1 MNSQM
6 TQAEFI
12 ILMGGLTSIACFAF
26 VTQRA
31 MRSLSHGF
39 SIRLQ
44 LFLVIF
50 TSSLMTTALIG
61 WWALEKI
68 EAKTVFLLK
77 SHGISREVL
86 TEFVNDFGPK
96 TSLLLALLCLVSAL
110 LAWAIGKGIAHPLE
124 ELALR
129 AEAIAQGATKD
140 FELNRLSGR
149 EIRHL
154 SESLQKMQKSL
165 ADRQKFEAFIADLSH
180 DLKNPVAGIKAS
192 IEVLLSGAQDEAE
205 LRQKFL
211 KRINESTQKLD
222 RLLSDFLNLAKLET
236 RGLVLDSKP
245 CLLNELIEEIAEDFE
260 SSASLRQV
268 QILTETQAIEVH
280 VNRIWLE
287 RAIENLISNAL
298 RYAPAHS
305 TIYLKTKLQPSMKGP
320 YMTKDHPQE
329 VIIQVIDQGPGVDP
343 SIVPTLFERFSELRK
358 KNQVHYNGV
367 GLGLAI
373 VQRVAQAH
381 GGIARLLPTP
391 NGTTGAYFEICIPQK
406 AFSDKIAI

>member
-1 MNSQM
+1 MNSHM
-6 TQAEFI
+6 TQAELI
-12 ILMGGLTSIACFAF
+12 ILMGGLISIAFFAF

-44 LFLVIF
+44 LFFVIF

-86 TEFVNDFGPK
+86 TEFFNDFGPK
-96 TSLLLALLCLVSAL
+96 TSLILALLCLVSAL

-129 AEAIAQGATKD
+129 AEAIAQGTTKD

-149 EIRHL
+149 EIQHL
-154 SESLQKMQKSL
+154 SASLQKMQKAL

-192 IEVLLSGAQDEAE
+192 IEVLLSGAQDEVH

-222 RLLSDFLNLAKLET
+222 RLLSDFLNLAKLEA
-236 RGLVLDSKP
+236 RGLVLDAKP
-245 CLLNELIEEIAEDFE
+245 CLLSELIKDIVEDFE
-260 SSASLRQV
+260 SSASLKQV
-268 QILTETQAIEVH
+268 ELIVETEKIEVH
-280 VNRIWLE
+280 INRIWIE

-298 RYAPAHS
+298 RYAPSHS
-305 TIYLKTKLQPSMKGP
+305 KIFLKAKRQISTKG
-320 YMTKDHPQE
+320 HQE
-329 VIIQVIDQGPGVDP
+329 IIIQVIDQGPGVDP

-381 GGIARLLPTP
+381 GGVAQLLTTP
-391 NGTTGAYFEICIPQK
+391 NGTTGAHFEIALPDHFNENQ
-406 AFSDKIAI
+406 SEDKTAI